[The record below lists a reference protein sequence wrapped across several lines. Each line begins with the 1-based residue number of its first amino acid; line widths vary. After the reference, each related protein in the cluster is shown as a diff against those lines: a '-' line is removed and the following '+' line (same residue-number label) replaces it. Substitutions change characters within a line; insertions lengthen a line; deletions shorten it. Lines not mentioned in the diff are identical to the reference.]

1 MWKQLL
7 VVALGLASGLAGC
20 STSLSSSP
28 SGCSGPTTCANG
40 AGTMQACYTED
51 STGAC
56 ATLDYKV
63 GATTFTC
70 VSCDDQAYCL
80 NAALV
85 ACGVPDA
92 SIPADA
98 DLPDGVVLG
107 SDAGSLDGSHD

>member
-1 MWKQLL
+1 MSKQVL
-7 VVALGLASGLAGC
+7 VAALGFALELAGC
-20 STSLSSSP
+20 STSFYSSS

-40 AGTMQACYTED
+40 AGVMQACYTED
-51 STGAC
+51 TTGAC
-56 ATLDYKV
+56 STLDYQV
-63 GATTFTC
+63 GSRTFPC
-70 VSCDDQAYCL
+70 VSCDDQVYCL

-107 SDAGSLDGSHD
+107 SDGGSTDGSHD